1 MSFSTAVKHKLVV
14 SEIAAG
20 AAGEG
25 KTALLGVLYDE
36 IARRVCCICSCSLAQ
51 CSLCPIRKEWEDKAA
66 KLGSSFVLDK
76 VVASIND
83 DLLRRARSLHDT
95 MFSGKSAKGADDT
108 DGVKSTQ
115 PAQVGLWYVSAVI
128 SAVQCVSV

>member
-36 IARRVCCICSCSLAQ
+36 IARRVCCIARVHSRSAL
-51 CSLCPIRKEWEDKAA
+51 LRPIRKEWEDKAA

-95 MFSGKSAKGADDT
+95 MFSGKSAKGAGGT
-108 DGVKSTQ
+108 DGVKSTR
-115 PAQVGLWYVSAVI
+115 PAQVRLSYVSAVI